1 MICAES
7 RQYIYNMCRQ
17 ANILTLRCL
26 KNVTL
31 NARAMNKRMKITI
44 MKMRTTKKYA
54 NLKKNSTQDLF
65 LKVSYK

>member
-1 MICAES
+1 MICAE
-7 RQYIYNMCRQ
+7 RVIRQ

-31 NARAMNKRMKITI
+31 SARAMNKRMKIMI
-44 MKMRTTKKYA
+44 MKMRTRKMYA

-65 LKVSYK
+65 L